1 MLGRFGGN
9 LGGLLR
15 GGGSNLELVFVL
27 GAVWTCQKGL
37 ATAYCLV
44 GPYKTDPERLRSVGR
59 LWARFGFSRCGAP
72 SGLERQHAPLLSAS
86 TFGTQE
92 SI

>member
-15 GGGSNLELVFVL
+15 GGGSNLELVFVW

-37 ATAYCLV
+37 DTAY
-44 GPYKTDPERLRSVGR
+44 
-59 LWARFGFSRCGAP
+59 
-72 SGLERQHAPLLSAS
+72 
-86 TFGTQE
+86 
-92 SI
+92 